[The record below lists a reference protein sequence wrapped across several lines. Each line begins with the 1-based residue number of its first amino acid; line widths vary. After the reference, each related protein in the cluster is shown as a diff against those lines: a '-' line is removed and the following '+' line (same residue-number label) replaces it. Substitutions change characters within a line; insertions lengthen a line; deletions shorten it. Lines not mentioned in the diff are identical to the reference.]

1 MFSLVNYNI
10 RSYRKNIDSFIPII
24 DKNLPN
30 VLMFTETWFTE
41 NYQANLQNYQAF
53 HTVRPIRLS
62 GGTSIYVR
70 NDLNAT
76 QLNNFS
82 YVSINIE
89 VNSVKVNLNKEEI
102 IIVAVYRPHGGTIQG
117 FTEELE
123 RIIHGLNLGSRRCL
137 LAGDFNIRLEQ
148 DSTENSI
155 FTESMRSQHFFPVI
169 TKPTRFPPDN
179 RSSPSLLDLIWTN
192 SLNVLNSGIV
202 YHDTTDHCPTFIQLP
217 IINNSVHSDNDFV
230 KISFRLNNTETRESF
245 SRAVASFNWPSLA
258 SDDINTFVSDFTS
271 TLNNMYCANFP
282 LKTKNISK
290 KQIMNP
296 WCTPEIRKLIHNK
309 SEYFKLLQIGSV
321 SKEENNTYKNRVKS
335 VISTAKRNYYNNLF
349 AQNFDNIRK
358 TWKTINFLIGTNN
371 RGNSIKKLILNGVE
385 YSDDS
390 SLAEIFS
397 DHFSSISAALQANIP
412 RSYRNAADMVGVHDF
427 EPFFLDPCT
436 PDECSAIIDAMKI
449 TNEGKNNLPIRL
461 LKANKD
467 IFSPVISEIVN
478 QSISTGV
485 FPDQLKI
492 ATVIPVFKKGDPTNP
507 SNYRPISLLPFMSK
521 ILEKIICVRLTN
533 FFYINSI
540 ITPHQFGFQKN
551 LSTIDA
557 IIHFSEIVYNGLND
571 KNSIICIFIDFCKA
585 FDSVMHSILLKK
597 LEAYGVTGIANQLI
611 ASFLGDRRQM
621 VRVGNVFS
629 RVETLNIGVPQGSIL
644 GPLLFLVFINDLPT
658 ISNHFTPTMF
668 ADDCTLQFCGSN
680 IDDLINSCN
689 DDLRKLL
696 EWTHSNKLT
705 INTDKTYCMLMS
717 NVTNTLPT
725 DSINILEE
733 SLSLVLETKFL
744 GLTLDHK
751 LKFDKHIKC
760 ICTKISKSI
769 GVLFKLREVVP
780 LYCLKTIFYSLIH
793 PYILYCL
800 PVFAATSRVHLQPL
814 VVLQKRAIRL
824 INGAGYLDT
833 TDPLFYASGILKIED
848 QYKHC
853 LGVYLYKNPEIA
865 NNYRRTHNFNTRNQD
880 NLLPPFERLR
890 STQQSVI
897 YNAVSV
903 WNTVPKN
910 IKDCISLASYKY
922 NYKMFLLENY
932 GH

>member
-1 MFSLVNYNI
+1 
-10 RSYRKNIDSFIPII
+10 
-24 DKNLPN
+24 
-30 VLMFTETWFTE
+30 
-41 NYQANLQNYQAF
+41 
-53 HTVRPIRLS
+53 
-62 GGTSIYVR
+62 
-70 NDLNAT
+70 
-76 QLNNFS
+76 
-82 YVSINIE
+82 
-89 VNSVKVNLNKEEI
+89 
-102 IIVAVYRPHGGTIQG
+102 
-117 FTEELE
+117 
-123 RIIHGLNLGSRRCL
+123 
-137 LAGDFNIRLEQ
+137 
-148 DSTENSI
+148 
-155 FTESMRSQHFFPVI
+155 
-169 TKPTRFPPDN
+169 
-179 RSSPSLLDLIWTN
+179 
-192 SLNVLNSGIV
+192 
-202 YHDTTDHCPTFIQLP
+202 
-217 IINNSVHSDNDFV
+217 
-230 KISFRLNNTETRESF
+230 
-245 SRAVASFNWPSLA
+245 
-258 SDDINTFVSDFTS
+258 
-271 TLNNMYCANFP
+271 
-282 LKTKNISK
+282 
-290 KQIMNP
+290 
-296 WCTPEIRKLIHNK
+296 
-309 SEYFKLLQIGSV
+309 
-321 SKEENNTYKNRVKS
+321 
-335 VISTAKRNYYNNLF
+335 
-349 AQNFDNIRK
+349 
-358 TWKTINFLIGTNN
+358 
-371 RGNSIKKLILNGVE
+371 
-385 YSDDS
+385 
-390 SLAEIFS
+390 
-397 DHFSSISAALQANIP
+397 
-412 RSYRNAADMVGVHDF
+412 MVGVHDF
-427 EPFFLDPCT
+427 EPCVLDPCT

-521 ILEKIICVRLTN
+521 ILEKIICVRLTI
-533 FFYINSI
+533 FFYVNLI